1 MTRDASY
8 GIHAPKAQLFL
19 ALTPGHFEMGD
30 NFEHFWTSHVFFWGR
45 SIACIIFIRKTPSRA
60 DFQWCLKV
68 WILMQTDSF
77 AYSHLGIGPL
87 IFIYYS
93 PWQHVQSVCRFPSSF
108 TFQWLGRLLLVV
120 LLSAGIKE
128 KHWTESLRDCSCRGK
143 MCIHFTLVG
152 LWTKASGQPNS
163 ASHHLPPLRNFL
175 LLLFQASSLNQT
187 NRCGNGL
194 VGQSCILQN
203 WQGQIN

>member
-1 MTRDASY
+1 MSRDASY

-19 ALTPGHFEMGD
+19 ASVPGHFEKWD
-30 NFEHFWTSHVFFWGR
+30 SFEHFWTSHVFFWGR
-45 SIACIIFIRKTPSRA
+45 SNACIVFTSKTPSRA

-68 WILMQTDSF
+68 WILMQTDPF

-108 TFQWLGRLLLVV
+108 NFQWLGRLLLVV
-120 LLSAGIKE
+120 LLSAWIKE
-128 KHWTESLRDCSCRGK
+128 KHWTGSLWDCGCSGK

-152 LWTKASGQPNS
+152 CEQRLQANQIQLLIIFLLWGT
-163 ASHHLPPLRNFL
+163 F
-175 LLLFQASSLNQT
+175 LLLFQASFLNQT
-187 NRCGNGL
+187 TRWGND
-194 VGQSCILQN
+194 
-203 WQGQIN
+203 